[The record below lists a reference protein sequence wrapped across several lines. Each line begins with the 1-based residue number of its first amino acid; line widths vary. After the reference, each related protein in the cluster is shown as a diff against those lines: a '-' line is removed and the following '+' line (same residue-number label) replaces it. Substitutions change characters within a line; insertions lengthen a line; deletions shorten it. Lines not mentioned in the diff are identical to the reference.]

1 MLTGCAA
8 RVQSML
14 SRDSRL
20 GAAPLSAA
28 GILAERRGIG
38 TIGNCDCRNRCVRS
52 CSFWPANPLKRGWH
66 AWSRDVLHEQ
76 HRSHYRTAE
85 QCGDLAPFGVCLKF
99 VVGSPIGTPEQLQR
113 ASRLKTSGSMRS
125 SVRAEQLLDPPGWTD
140 RTDPSGPPHVVRLRP
155 GLMAG
160 GHSDLGAYR
169 RSGDGQNVSGR
180 ANLDGSAGVREG
192 FQQLFS
198 FTTPEWT

>member
-28 GILAERRGIG
+28 GTLAERRGIG
-38 TIGNCDCRNRCVRS
+38 TIGNCDCCVRS
-52 CSFWPANPLKRGWH
+52 CSFWPANPLKRGWLP
-66 AWSRDVLHEQ
+66 WSRDVLHEQ

-85 QCGDLAPFGVCLKF
+85 QCGEHRSVWCLPQIRRWF
-99 VVGSPIGTPEQLQR
+99 TGRHSGAVAARVTPEDLGIDEVICPR
-113 ASRLKTSGSMRS
+113 RTTLGSSGMNRPYRS
-125 SVRAEQLLDPPGWTD
+125 
-140 RTDPSGPPHVVRLRP
+140 SGPPHVVRLRP
-155 GLMAG
+155 GPVAG
-160 GHSDLGAYR
+160 GHSDLGACR

-180 ANLDGSAGVREG
+180 ANLDGSAGVHEG